1 MPERALPALDAPQWT
16 RLRLLAAAG
25 GVSAFGSF
33 LNMVVLGLFAY
44 ELTGSALATGLFLAL
59 RLGSGFLAGPLA
71 GVLAARYSRRT
82 LLVAADLASAT
93 GLVALVLAPGGWRE
107 PLLYVLAA
115 MLGAGPTI
123 WQVAARSGVPDL
135 VGQDNRVRANGIVV
149 TVRSAATL
157 LGFAASGPVLAWW
170 GAEAAF
176 LIDAGTFAVSAALVS
191 TVALGRAASTGDTPS
206 ASTPWSSTRAAAA
219 LLAAAPAL
227 AWMVA
232 VRGLDAFGSAAH
244 NVGLPVYAN
253 LASPDNPAAFASVF
267 TAFWA
272 VGSMGAARLLGRF
285 VGDGDRR
292 TATVFAL
299 GTCAMSLCFVLAFTG
314 LPTAALVVVAIGA
327 GLADGVT
334 EIAYTSRLQAAEP
347 AARPHLLGFAAM
359 TQYAGMGLGSIGAAA
374 AMEAVHPLPVVALA
388 HTVPA
393 TAALVFLLLIR
404 RARRRTAP

>member
-1 MPERALPALDAPQWT
+1 MSERALTDVDAPQWT

-33 LNMVVLGLFAY
+33 LNMVVLGLFAF

-59 RLGSGFLAGPLA
+59 RLGSGFLTGPLA
-71 GVLAARYSRRT
+71 GVLVARFPRRT
-82 LLVAADLASAT
+82 LMVAADLASAT

-107 PLLYVLAA
+107 PLLYLLAA
-115 MLGAGPTI
+115 LLGAGPTI

-135 VGQDNRVRANGIVV
+135 VGQANRVRANGVIV

-157 LGFAASGPVLAWW
+157 LGFAASGFVLTWW

-176 LIDAGTFAVSAALVS
+176 LIDAATFAMSAALVS
-191 TVALGRAASTGDTPS
+191 TVALGRVRAGDDAPAATPWASTRT
-206 ASTPWSSTRAAAA
+206 ATV

-253 LASPDNPAAFASVF
+253 LASPGNPAAFASVF
-267 TAFWA
+267 TACWA
-272 VGSMGAARLLGRF
+272 IGSMGAARLLGRF
-285 VGDGDRR
+285 VSDEHGR

-299 GTCAMSLCFVLAFTG
+299 GTCAMSLFFVLAFTG

-347 AARPHLLGFAAM
+347 GARAHLLGFAAM
-359 TQYAGMGLGSIGAAA
+359 TQYAGMGLGSVIAAA
-374 AMEAVHPLPVVALA
+374 AMEALHPLPVVAVA

-393 TAALVFLLLIR
+393 TAALLFLLFVRRTRR
-404 RARRRTAP
+404 RAT